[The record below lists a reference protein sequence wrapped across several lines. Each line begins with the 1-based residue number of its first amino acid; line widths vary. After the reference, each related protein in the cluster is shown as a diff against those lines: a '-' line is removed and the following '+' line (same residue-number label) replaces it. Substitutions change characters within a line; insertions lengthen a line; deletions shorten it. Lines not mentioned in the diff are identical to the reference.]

1 MKDDAIVELVR
12 LNSKMNLYI
21 KKITR
26 ETEKKK
32 EQIKASFRIM
42 KAL

>member
-1 MKDDAIVELVR
+1 MKDDAIAELVR
-12 LNSKMNLYI
+12 LKSKMYLYI

-32 EQIKASFRIM
+32 E
-42 KAL
+42 